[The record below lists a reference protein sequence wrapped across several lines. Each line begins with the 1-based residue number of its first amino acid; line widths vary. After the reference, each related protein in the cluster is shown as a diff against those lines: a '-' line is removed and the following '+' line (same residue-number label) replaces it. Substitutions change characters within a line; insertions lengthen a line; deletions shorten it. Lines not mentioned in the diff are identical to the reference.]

1 MKKIVLLLLSFI
13 FEVTLFGDFIMYD
26 DFNGQTLDMDKWDT
40 LAWAG
45 GYEPYIEN
53 NGIVFKGSDNVS
65 GVEGSL
71 SAQFTEPLDSSTNS
85 AILYKGEALENLHGI
100 EVEFTLSSN
109 YMTHETGLGVF
120 VHENNPLS
128 GNGPGNG
135 FGMDLWNNQG
145 TLNVEF
151 SIEGGNFQQ
160 GDSRFQ
166 YVSPDTGTGYVKF
179 ISNVA
184 YDTVHKVAYILSED
198 GLVFYY
204 NGVEVARFADYDHTI
219 KHERVVVRGCN
230 ENIQNFL
237 GYADNFKFF
246 RSFFD
251 TDSDG
256 LHDEDETNTG
266 VFISN
271 RNTGTDPNNPDT
283 SGDGLKDGV
292 VVSAGFDPTVDY
304 SNLVNASRQGMT
316 DLRAGSTMVEV
327 SNNQATI
334 QLQMEES
341 SDLQSWTETGD
352 TASMTIPVPAEAG
365 TKFFRFKMAD

>member
-1 MKKIVLLLLSFI
+1 MKFKYLFILSLLVAVNSLPGEYI
-13 FEVTLFGDFIMYD
+13 IYD
-26 DFNGQTLDMDKWDT
+26 DFSDPTLDMNKWDT

-45 GYEPYIEN
+45 GYIPYVEN
-53 NGIVFKGSDNVS
+53 NRVVFEGSDNAS
-65 GVEGSL
+65 GLEGSL

-85 AILYKGEALENLHGI
+85 AILYKGQALENLHGI

-128 GNGPGNG
+128 GNGTGNG
-135 FGMDLWNNQG
+135 FGMDLWNYQG

-184 YDTVHKVAYILSED
+184 YDTVHKVAYVLSNNS
-198 GLVFYY
+198 LVFYY
-204 NGVEVARFADYDHTI
+204 NGLEVAKFAPYNTI
-219 KHERVVVRGCN
+219 KHELVVVRGCN
-230 ENIQNFL
+230 ENNQNFL

-246 RSFFD
+246 RSFVD
-251 TDSDG
+251 TDLDG
-256 LHDEDETNTG
+256 LHDDDETNTG
-266 VFISN
+266 TFVSI
-271 RNTGTDPNNPDT
+271 RDTGTNPNIADS

-304 SNLVNASRQGMT
+304 SNLANPFRQGMT
-316 DLRAGSTMVEV
+316 DLRAGSTIIAVE
-327 SNNQATI
+327 NGTATLSMDVE
-334 QLQMEES
+334 QS
-341 SDLQSWTETGD
+341 SDLEIWTSGGT
-352 TASMTIPVPAEAG
+352 TNLQIPVNTDSD
-365 TKFFRFKMAD
+365 TKFYRFKLND